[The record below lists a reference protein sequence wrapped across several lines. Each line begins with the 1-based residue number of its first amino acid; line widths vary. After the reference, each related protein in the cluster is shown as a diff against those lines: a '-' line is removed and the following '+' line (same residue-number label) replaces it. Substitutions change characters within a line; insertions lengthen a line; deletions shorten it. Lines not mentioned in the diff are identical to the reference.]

1 MLYTTIA
8 KFWRLFVEII
18 AMFSVAFTVYQFAF
32 NDGKQMVMASMSSAS
47 HDLSMLEQTLS
58 NDQIASADL
67 KLALSKI
74 ISSLEETGMQQTSC
88 TL

>member
-18 AMFSVAFTVYQFAF
+18 AVFSVAFTVYQLAF
-32 NDGKQMVMASMSSAS
+32 NDGKEMVMASMSAAS
-47 HDLSMLEQTLS
+47 HDLSTLEETLS
-58 NDQIASADL
+58 SDQIASADL

-74 ISSLEETGMQQTSC
+74 ISSLEATGMQQTSC